1 MAQTK
6 AIVDKLL
13 TNVSNGIFPEG
24 YVADLVLPQIGVVQ
38 KSGLIGNYGNN
49 HLRIENDVI
58 TGESV
63 ARRVNPIKRGS
74 NSYLVQTHALEGVVT
89 QDDYDNVEQPFEAE
103 SDETSGLTYLIK
115 TNKEKALADALFSTS
130 VITNNATPST
140 KYDQASANPLLDFA
154 NAHNSIIDKLGV
166 KANTAVMSMQVANY
180 LRQNANIL
188 DTLGFNFAKAGLLT
202 DQELARALNVDT
214 LYIGQGVYNS
224 SVEGQADSLS
234 QLWSDGILFYVRPQA
249 AGKYQLSLGYQMV
262 MRNRGQQQV
271 YKYSLNNPPNSNGI
285 IVQSDYSFE
294 IVNTDCGFLLN
305 DCLT

>member
-188 DTLGFNFAKAGLLT
+188 DTLGFNSTLVPPSTESARTRGACSKATAGRSPLISNWKPKVPWIPSLW
-202 DQELARALNVDT
+202 
-214 LYIGQGVYNS
+214 
-224 SVEGQADSLS
+224 QAS
-234 QLWSDGILFYVRPQA
+234 G
-249 AGKYQLSLGYQMV
+249 
-262 MRNRGQQQV
+262 RG
-271 YKYSLNNPPNSNGI
+271 
-285 IVQSDYSFE
+285 
-294 IVNTDCGFLLN
+294 
-305 DCLT
+305 